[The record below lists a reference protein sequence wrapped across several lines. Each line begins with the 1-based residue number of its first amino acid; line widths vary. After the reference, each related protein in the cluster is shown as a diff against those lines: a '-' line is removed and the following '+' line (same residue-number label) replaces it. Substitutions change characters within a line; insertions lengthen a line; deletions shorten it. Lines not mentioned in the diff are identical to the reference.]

1 MLVYKQTFNTFSD
14 MKTPSSYGIALI
26 VGLLG
31 LVGLASSCS
40 EYHEPVVEQ
49 PVLEEVD
56 MKEKDWDRPV
66 FDLGTPETLDICT
79 KVPYRK
85 PLCSGD
91 TVDAM
96 RSNCSSTTFVL
107 QGEQVHLRDYL
118 DMDDEDRL
126 FIKRGNVTT
135 SNDSPGGEVPM
146 DNTEAAGQQ
155 PLTPIETFV
164 ESFDKGTF
172 PGFVLYGFLPLLLT
186 LCMLGLAV
194 ALLMWIWSLIQ
205 RAITAIREA
214 IRDRNRAPVATTT
227 PAPAPAA
234 APATPPA
241 AGGAARG
248 SSPAVMVIG
257 TPREEPAIF
266 HYSRKEKEDSLDIL
280 VTRRPDAF
288 VITYKK
294 GGAEAEVLS
303 VGPPEP
309 PPNGG
314 ATTGA

>member
-1 MLVYKQTFNTFSD
+1 
-14 MKTPSSYGIALI
+14 MKTPSSFGIALI
-26 VGLLG
+26 VGILG
-31 LVGLASSCS
+31 LVGLASSCT

-56 MKEKDWDRPV
+56 MKEKGWDRPV

-96 RSNCSSTTFVL
+96 RSNCSTTTFVL

-118 DMDDEDRL
+118 DMNDEDRL
-126 FIKRGNVTT
+126 YIKRGDMT
-135 SNDSPGGEVPM
+135 SGSDSPGGEVPM
-146 DNTEAAGQQ
+146 DNTAAAGQQ
-155 PLTPIETFV
+155 PLTTG
-164 ESFDKGTF
+164 GTF
-172 PGFVLYGFLPLLLT
+172 AKSFENDGFLGFLMYDLVPFLII
-186 LCMLGLAV
+186 LCMIGLIV
-194 ALLMWIWSLIQ
+194 ALLLWIWSLLQ
-205 RAITAIREA
+205 RAANLIREA

-227 PAPAPAA
+227 PAPAAAA

-241 AGGAARG
+241 AGAAARG
-248 SSPAVMVIG
+248 SGPAVMVIG
-257 TPREEPAIF
+257 APREEPAIF
-266 HYSRKEKEDSLDIL
+266 HYSRKEKDDSLDVL
-280 VTRRPDAF
+280 VTRQPNAF

-303 VGPPEP
+303 FGPPEP
-309 PPNGG
+309 PPTSGT
-314 ATTGA
+314 ATGA

>member
-1 MLVYKQTFNTFSD
+1 
-14 MKTPSSYGIALI
+14 MKTPSSFGIALI

-31 LVGLASSCS
+31 LVGLASSCT

-107 QGEQVHLRDYL
+107 QGDQVHLRDYL

-126 FIKRGNVTT
+126 FIKRGDVATG
-135 SNDSPGGEVPM
+135 SDSPGGGTSTTDGSQPVSQKASTLDPIGWLME
-146 DNTEAAGQQ
+146 NT
-155 PLTPIETFV
+155 LW
-164 ESFDKGTF
+164 
-172 PGFVLYGFLPLLLT
+172 FVLFCVLLPAIAMMLLL
-186 LCMLGLAV
+186 LWAIKMAKKLLADSPTQTV
-194 ALLMWIWSLIQ
+194 QTPS
-205 RAITAIREA
+205 
-214 IRDRNRAPVATTT
+214 T
-227 PAPAPAA
+227 PAAAA

-248 SSPAVMVIG
+248 SGPAVMVIG
-257 TPREEPAIF
+257 APREEPAIF
-266 HYSRKEKEDSLDIL
+266 HYSRKEKDDSLDVL
-280 VTRRPDAF
+280 VTRQPNAF

-294 GGAEAEVLS
+294 GAAEAEVLS
-303 VGPPEP
+303 FGPPEP
-309 PPNGG
+309 QPTGG

>member
-1 MLVYKQTFNTFSD
+1 
-14 MKTPSSYGIALI
+14 MKTPSSFGIALI

-31 LVGLASSCS
+31 LVGLASSCT

-96 RSNCSSTTFVL
+96 RSNCSTTTFVL

-118 DMDDEDRL
+118 DMNDEDRL
-126 FIKRGNVTT
+126 YIKRGDMT
-135 SNDSPGGEVPM
+135 SGSDSPGGEVPM

-155 PLTPIETFV
+155 PLTPTETFV
-164 ESFDKGTF
+164 ESFGKGTF
-172 PGFVLYGFLPLLLT
+172 PGFVLYDFLPLLLT
-186 LCMLGLAV
+186 LCVLGLV
-194 ALLMWIWSLIQ
+194 IALLMWIWSLIQ
-205 RAITAIREA
+205 EA
-214 IRDRNRAPVATTT
+214 LRRNRAPVATTT
-227 PAPAPAA
+227 PAPAAAA

-248 SSPAVMVIG
+248 SGPAVMVIG
-257 TPREEPAIF
+257 APREEPAIF
-266 HYSRKEKEDSLDIL
+266 HYSRKEKDDSLDVL
-280 VTRRPDAF
+280 VTRQPNAF

-294 GGAEAEVLS
+294 GAAEAEVLS
-303 VGPPEP
+303 FGPPEP
-309 PPNGG
+309 PPTSGT
-314 ATTGA
+314 ATGA